1 MYMSRSYESRYAHQH
16 RGAEK
21 GYSGKS
27 LVFILLC
34 CALTVFL
41 LSTSYLGDKLVDQYI
56 TPVFAKIMG
65 KGVTPEPSELPVMA
79 QAREEPTMTA
89 APATEKFVFELPET
103 SWYLLQMGAYA
114 DPEEAHAQ
122 ALSIQRMGAGGYI
135 YEDEQGF
142 SRVFAAAY
150 RDQESLLQV
159 QQQVRSSGYENTA
172 YSIHPDG
179 IQVTMSGQSADAQR
193 LKAAMETIQSV
204 PGSLTDFALKYDE
217 KGLTPAHAI
226 QFMNELSVSLSAA
239 RQSFQGLRG
248 TAPMAQLDEYAAWI
262 MDSISTFLAKS
273 DTMNTVEC
281 GAAVKHFQIE
291 SIIKYNILVK
301 DIE

>member
-1 MYMSRSYESRYAHQH
+1 MSRTYETRYAERH
-16 RGAEK
+16 RKAGK
-21 GYSGKS
+21 GYSGAS
-27 LVFILLC
+27 VIFILLC

-56 TPVFAKIMG
+56 TPTFAKIMG
-65 KGVTPEPSELPVMA
+65 KTTPEPSQLPVMA
-79 QAREEPTMTA
+79 PSQPVQAEP
-89 APATEKFVFELPET
+89 PAVEKIVFELPET

-122 ALSIQRMGAGGYI
+122 ALSIQSMGAGGYI

-142 SRVFAAAY
+142 NRVFAAAY
-150 RDQESLLQV
+150 GDQESLLQV

-179 IQVTMSGQSADAQR
+179 IQVTLSGQSADAQKLR
-193 LKAAMETIQSV
+193 SAMETIQRV
-204 PGSLTDFALKYDE
+204 PTELTDFALKYDE
-217 KGLTPAHAI
+217 KDLTPAQAI
-226 QFMNELSVSLSAA
+226 QFMNELSVSLSSA
-239 RQSFQGLRG
+239 RQCFEGLKD
-248 TAPMAQLDEYAAWI
+248 TAPMGQMDEYAGWI

-291 SIIKYNILVK
+291 SILKYNILIK

>member
-1 MYMSRSYESRYAHQH
+1 MSRTFSNGYGRQQRAAG
-16 RGAEK
+16 RGYT
-21 GYSGKS
+21 GRSV
-27 LVFILLC
+27 VFILLC
-34 CALTVFL
+34 CALAVFL
-41 LSTSYLGDKLVDQYI
+41 LSTSYLGDKLVDEYI

-65 KGVTPEPSELPVMA
+65 KSMTPEPSGIPAMTQGKDPLPTV
-79 QAREEPTMTA
+79 T
-89 APATEKFVFELPET
+89 PAVDKIVFDLPET

-122 ALSIQRMGAGGYI
+122 ALSIQSMGAGGYI

-150 RDQESLLQV
+150 ADQESLLQV

-179 IQVTMSGQSADAQR
+179 VEVTLSGQRTDAER
-193 LKAAMETIQSV
+193 IKSAMETVQKA
-204 PGSLTDFALKYDE
+204 PYELTDFALKYDE
-217 KGLTPAHAI
+217 KSLTPAQAI
-226 QFMNELSVSLSAA
+226 QFMNELAVRLSAA
-239 RQSFQGLRG
+239 RQGFASVEK
-248 TAPMAQLDEYAAWI
+248 TSPMAQMDEYAARI
-262 MDSISTFLAKS
+262 LDTISTFLAKS
-273 DTMNTVEC
+273 GTMNTVEC

-291 SIIKYNILVK
+291 SILKYNILIK

>member
-1 MYMSRSYESRYAHQH
+1 MSRTYETRYRDRQKA
-16 RGAEK
+16 GK
-21 GYSGKS
+21 GYSGRS
-27 LVFILLC
+27 VLFILLSC
-34 CALTVFL
+34 LLTVFL

-103 SWYLLQMGAYA
+103 SWYLLQMGAFA

-135 YEDEQGF
+135 YEDEQEF
-142 SRVFAAAY
+142 RRAFAAAY
-150 RDQESLLQV
+150 RAQESLLQV

-179 IQVTMSGQSADAQR
+179 IQVTLSGQSADAQR

-239 RQSFQGLRG
+239 RQSFQGLRD